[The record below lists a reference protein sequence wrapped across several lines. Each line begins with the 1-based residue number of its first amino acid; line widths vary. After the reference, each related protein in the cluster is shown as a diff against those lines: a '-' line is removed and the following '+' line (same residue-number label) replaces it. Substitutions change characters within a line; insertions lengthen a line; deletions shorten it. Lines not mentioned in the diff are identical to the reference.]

1 MDARTRHALVRWL
14 LLASVALGIVV
25 MHHVMTDHPAGA
37 AMDMATSPM
46 AGSPMDQQ
54 PAPDP
59 TLPRDVLHQCMAV
72 VAQNGIAVIV
82 LLLLAGVFALFTP
95 KRASGRT
102 PERAP
107 QRPPP
112 GLAGRALL
120 HSVCVA
126 RL

>member
-1 MDARTRHALVRWL
+1 L
-14 LLASVALGIVV
+14 LLACVAFGVVV
-25 MHHVMTDHPAGA
+25 MHHVMADHSSGTAMHAAA
-37 AMDMATSPM
+37 AMAE
-46 AGSPMDQQ
+46 APMDQR

-59 TLPRDVLHQCMAV
+59 APPRDVLHQCMAV

-102 PERAP
+102 SARAP
-107 QRPPP
+107 VHPPP